1 MSVRLKNVS
10 PLGDLDVPVLGRVV
24 KFGEE
29 FDCPEAIA
37 GREPGEDDPGA
48 GLLAGYFERVTS
60 SKPAKPSVTPATTPA
75 ED

>member
-10 PLGDLDVPVLGRVV
+10 PLGDLDVPMLGRVV

-29 FDCPEAIA
+29 FDCDEAVA
-37 GREPGEDDPGA
+37 GREPSEGDPGA

-60 SKPAKPSVTPATTPA
+60 KPAGKPSATTATTPA